1 MKLTFNNEIVGGLNG
16 AGIIDFNLFDIAKA
30 LGYAQPKRA
39 IQQFTESTEYLQIF
53 GLPTQVDYEKADE
66 SIVYAFLFYS
76 RMPRAIDFRKWV
88 FTEVL
93 PLVRQV
99 GMQALKE
106 NAIRKQLRQD
116 FNTDIS
122 SLLRIADLPTVNKV
136 LAEDGNYRQLGFYP
150 PSHFGNPIKIALA
163 LNEYGVFDSEGS
175 PLPEYSESVWYSDRW
190 QGHHNGKWYAYKPEL
205 VEKVLAQVKIE
216 PSKPV
221 WFENI
226 FINDLE
232 LR

>member
-1 MKLTFNNEIVGGLNG
+1 MNLTFNNEIVGGLQQG
-16 AGIIDFNLFDIAKA
+16 GIVHFNLFDVAKA

-53 GLPTQVDYEKADE
+53 GLPTQVDYENADE

-76 RMPRAIDFRKWV
+76 RMPRAVEFRKWV

-99 GMQALKE
+99 GLQEIKE

-116 FNTDIS
+116 FYTDIS
-122 SLLRIADLPTVNKV
+122 SLLQIADLATVNKV

-150 PSHFGNPIKIALA
+150 PSHFGTPAKIASA
-163 LNEYGVFDSEGS
+163 LEEYGVFDDEGN
-175 PLPEYSESVWYSDRW
+175 PLPEYSESVWYSDKYD
-190 QGHHNGKWYAYKPEL
+190 GFHKGKWYAYKPEL
-205 VEKVLAQVKIE
+205 VEKVLAQMKIE

>member
-1 MKLTFNNEIVGGLNG
+1 MQLTFNNEIVGGLNEG
-16 AGIIDFNLFDIAKA
+16 GIIDFNLFDIAKA

-99 GMQALKE
+99 GVRAIQELAVMNALK
-106 NAIRKQLRQD
+106 L
-116 FNTDIS
+116 
-122 SLLRIADLPTVNKV
+122 
-136 LAEDGNYRQLGFYP
+136 NYRATLEELYEVAPSDVVDDILHRENRYTQFGFYP
-150 PSHFGNPIKIALA
+150 PSHFGTPKKIAEA
-163 LNEYGVFDSEGS
+163 LNQYGVFDEEGN
-175 PLPEYSESVWYSDRW
+175 PLPEYSALVRFSDKYI
-190 QGHHNGKWYAYKPEL
+190 GYHAGKWYAYKPEL
-205 VEKVLAQVKIE
+205 VEKVLTQMKLE